1 MKNSFIITFTFS
13 IFTSLLFAQDK
24 ASESDYYEL
33 KTLPIPAH
41 VELEVGGMATIP
53 DGRVAISTRRGEIW
67 MVENPYS
74 ETPYYRLF
82 AKGMHEV
89 LGLNYHKGALYAV
102 QRGEL
107 TKLTDTDG
115 DGEADYYQNIAH
127 WELSGNYHEYSYG
140 PVFDKDDNMF
150 LTFNVAWVGFG
161 EAKLSKWRGWLVK
174 VTPDGNLT
182 PIASGLRSPACV
194 MMNSAGDIF
203 YTENQGDWVGSG
215 RITHLEKGDF
225 AGHASSLVWT
235 SEPNSPMTLKKSD
248 IPDNSEPMH
257 VAAQT
262 VKNLKLP
269 AVWYPHTMMGVSTAD
284 MIEDVDGNLGQFFKG
299 QYYVSD
305 QGHSKIMRM
314 QLEKINGQY
323 QGACFPF
330 REGFQSGLLRLVWGI
345 DGSLFGGMTSR
356 GWSST
361 GKDLFGFQR
370 LIWSGK
376 TPFEMAEIHA
386 MSDGFELTFTKPVD
400 KASAINAEN
409 YDINSFTYQYHHSY
423 GSPVIQTKTHTIKAI
438 IVSDDLKKVRLVLDE
453 SRRYFIHEIK
463 PKGVKSQENEPLL
476 HDFAYYTLNNI
487 PTTAAADLSKNVLIS
502 ATPTMPTM
510 NHGGHKMDMSSAAKD
525 KKSKQS
531 KVKNKVETVS
541 IKRQLTMPTDWSAPD
556 KVITIGTKAVLKYD
570 IDEVEVKAGSKI
582 KLTFNNLDNDMTH
595 NLVIVEPGS
604 ADEIGNKAIKL
615 GIKGSQVNYVPNSN
629 KVLYHTALI
638 QPSTSETIYFVA
650 PLKAGNYTYVCTYP
664 GHHTVMQGI
673 LKVVE

>member
-1 MKNSFIITFTFS
+1 MKNSLILMLVLSLFTLCVS
-13 IFTSLLFAQDK
+13 AQDK
-24 ASESDYYEL
+24 ASESDYYQL
-33 KTLPIPAH
+33 KTLPIPAN

-53 DGRVAISTRRGEIW
+53 DGRVAISTRRGEVW

-89 LGLNYHKGALYAV
+89 LGLNYHKGSLYAV

-115 DGEADYYQNIAH
+115 DGEADFYQNIAH

-161 EAKLSKWRGWLVK
+161 EAKLSKWRGWMVK
-174 VTPDGNLT
+174 VTPDGSLT
-182 PIASGLRSPACV
+182 PIAAGLRSPACV
-194 MMNSAGDIF
+194 MMNAAGDIF

-248 IPDNSEPMH
+248 VPDNSEPMFK
-257 VAAQT
+257 AAEK

-269 AVWYPHTMMGVSTAD
+269 AVWFPHTMMGISTAD
-284 MIEDVDGNLGQFFKG
+284 MLEDVDGNMGAFYKG
-299 QYYVSD
+299 QYFVSD
-305 QGHSKIMRM
+305 QGHSKVMRM
-314 QLEKINGQY
+314 QLEKVNGQY

-330 REGFQSGLLRLVWGI
+330 REGWQSGLLRLVWGN
-345 DGSLFGGMTSR
+345 DGSMFGGMTSR

-370 LIWSGK
+370 LIWNGK
-376 TPFEMAEIHA
+376 TPFEMGEIHA
-386 MSDGFELTFTKPVD
+386 MSDGFEITFTKPVD
-400 KASAINAEN
+400 KKTAINADN
-409 YDINSFTYQYHHSY
+409 YDINSFIYQYHHSY
-423 GSPVIQTKTHTIKAI
+423 GSPVIQTKTHVIKAI

-487 PTTAAADLSKNVLIS
+487 PTTEGANLSKNMM
-502 ATPTMPTM
+502 AATMPAM
-510 NHGGHKMDMSSAAKD
+510 NHGAHKMNMGTASKD
-525 KKSKQS
+525 KKSK
-531 KVKNKVETVS
+531 KTKAEIAS
-541 IKRQLTMPTDWSAPD
+541 IKRQTTMPADWSAPD
-556 KVITIGTKAVLKYD
+556 KIITIGTKPVLKYD
-570 IDEVEVKAGSKI
+570 IDEVVVKAGSKI

-595 NLVIVEPGS
+595 NLVIVEPGT
-604 ADEIGNKAIKL
+604 ADEVGNKAIKL
-615 GIKGSQVNYVPNSN
+615 GIKGSQVNYVPNSD

-638 QPSTSETIYFVA
+638 QPSTSETIYFIA